1 MFRFD
6 GSGAFPGSGIC
17 QNSPRRSGEGACKEE
32 GTLACSATVVRGPFP
47 VAEFAK
53 IPRVGPGRARARRGN
68 IGMFRY
74 VGSGAFPGSGICQN
88 SLRRSG
94 KGADSNT
101 TRLRAETEVRATV
114 EEIDLRIP
122 PASPSLAS
130 VGEKKQTDPA
140 APAGGETAHFATC
153 LHATSVRP
161 KKPRGQ
167 RRRFT
172 LGFRHESTRDG
183 TRPRIMGAHERRH

>member
-1 MFRFD
+1 MFRYG
-6 GSGAFPGSGIC
+6 GSGH
-17 QNSPRRSGEGACKEE
+17 
-32 GTLACSATVVRGPFP
+32 FP

-53 IPRVGPGRARARRGN
+53 IPRVGQVRA
-68 IGMFRY
+68 
-74 VGSGAFPGSGICQN
+74 
-88 SLRRSG
+88 
-94 KGADSNT
+94 ADSNT